1 MSRMNRMVKTTI
13 EVNTLIK
20 PLMRMITLMVRMTT
34 LTKVEKLAPL
44 TKCTKISTLYMAHN
58 SVK

>member
-1 MSRMNRMVKTTI
+1 MRMTRLVKTMMKM
-13 EVNTLIK
+13 N
-20 PLMRMITLMVRMTT
+20 T